1 MGLCKSVQDR
11 MRRCKNHIKM
21 YKIVQKD
28 LRLYKSLQ
36 DYSIEL
42 HSTELH
48 SAELFLNSNLHF
60 RNTLFWLKRGL
71 KKDVAGMGI

>member
-1 MGLCKSVQDR
+1 
-11 MRRCKNHIKM
+11 M

-60 RNTLFWLKRGL
+60 RNTLFWLKTGL
-71 KKDVAGMGI
+71 KKDVAGMGV